1 MIKFTSPTLNLIVDA
16 DLTNADIYV
25 SMVQGA
31 YEVVKTDVSPTVSEG
46 RTRIPVTLTQE
57 ETARFKREKPIDIQV
72 NWITPGGSRMATNI
86 ASTYALRNLLTEVI
100 AYGAES

>member
-31 YEVVKTDVSPTVSEG
+31 YEVVKTDVSITVSEG
-46 RTRIPVTLTQE
+46 QTRIPVTLTQE

-72 NWITPGGSRMATNI
+72 NWITPSGTRIATDI
-86 ASTYALRNLLTEVI
+86 YTTFALRNLLPEVI
-100 AYGAES
+100 SYGSES

>member
-46 RTRIPVTLTQE
+46 QTRIPVTLTQE
-57 ETARFKREKPIDIQV
+57 ETARFKPNKPIEIQV
-72 NWITPGGSRMATNI
+72 NWITPGGARMATDI
-86 ASTYALRNLLTEVI
+86 VATYAFRNLLTEVL
-100 AYGAES
+100 AYGTES